1 VGPTLT
7 SLFSFLLGPTSSEPL
22 VRPAL
27 ALELMVAGS
36 VLGLVGSFIA
46 VGRFL
51 RV

>member
-1 VGPTLT
+1 MNVLKKVRDMVRHCRCWCMVARAG
-7 SLFSFLLGPTSSEPL
+7 L
-22 VRPAL
+22 VV
-27 ALELMVAGS
+27 ELVVAGS